1 MGLPKNY
8 QSQKN
13 QINKRFDSLNELNF
27 YKVKYEFRFTKTFR
41 ESKQLE
47 PWQID
52 NEWGIPLDTDIN
64 SKYRKIKKFS
74 ALDDEKANKKMVE
87 WLDKQVEN
95 NIISEYDII
104 SIEKESF
111 EEVLEEKGLLP
122 FVNTEK

>member
-1 MGLPKNY
+1 
-8 QSQKN
+8 
-13 QINKRFDSLNELNF
+13 
-27 YKVKYEFRFTKTFR
+27 
-41 ESKQLE
+41 LE